1 MRLFLI
7 EPKRCP
13 PGSFKTEEKQAD
25 DHDTSANDTI
35 VSDVSDDQCKA
46 PSKNSVTYWKL
57 LKQPRLLNG
66 LLMIFTYSFVLG
78 ALEV

>member
-13 PGSFKTEEKQAD
+13 PGSFKTEKQTD

>member
-7 EPKRCP
+7 ESKRHP
-13 PGSFKTEEKQAD
+13 PGSFKTEEKQAEN
-25 DHDTSANDTI
+25 HDTSTNDTI
-35 VSDVSDDQCKA
+35 VSEASDDQCKV
-46 PSKNSVTYWKL
+46 PSKNSVTYWRL